1 MPGPRK
7 HLICNP
13 GALEIQL
20 DSLHTIVSLPLSLF
34 LFFRIVSLDSSKTD
48 PKCLLLGKVFYLEK
62 PTQEPENRSL
72 ELAT

>member
-13 GALEIQL
+13 RALEIQL
-20 DSLHTIVSLPLSLF
+20 DFFHTIVSLLLSLS
-34 LFFRIVSLDSSKTD
+34 LFRIVSLDSSKTD

-72 ELAT
+72 ELAM